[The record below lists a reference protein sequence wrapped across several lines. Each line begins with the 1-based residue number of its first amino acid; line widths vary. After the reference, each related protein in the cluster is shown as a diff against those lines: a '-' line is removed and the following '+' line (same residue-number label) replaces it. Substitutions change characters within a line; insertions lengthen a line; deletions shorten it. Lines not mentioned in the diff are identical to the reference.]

1 MGGGVAL
8 DATALARAAAVVRH
22 RGHVDDRGD
31 LEADGLEA
39 ADGGVAAEA
48 GTADADLHFLEAVG
62 HRVARGVLGDHLGGV
77 GRGLART
84 AEVALAGR
92 GPGDDVALRVRDGN
106 DGVVEGGR
114 DVRDAGADV
123 LRTLGLAD
131 LDRSELFLQEI
142 FRGRGLRH
150 ATDEFNGLR
159 VSHGS
164 SFALGGLGGL
174 RGLGGLGFSSRSG
187 SSGAVSGGSGLLRQL
202 FLLGSRF
209 IFGHGDVFLRL
220 DFLGLRNA
228 NGLARAL
235 AGAGVG
241 AGALTTDGQAAAV
254 TDAAVAIDRLE
265 ALQVAGDLTTKITL
279 HHPLVV
285 GDDVENL
292 VQLLLGKIRGAH
304 VGIETGGL
312 DDEIGPRGANTVDI
326 PEGVSDLL
334 FGGKFD
340 AEETRHGGFS

>member
-22 RGHVDDRGD
+22 RGDVDDRGD
-31 LEADGLEA
+31 LEADGLET

-48 GTADADLHFLEAVG
+48 GTAHANLNFLEAVG

-77 GRGLART
+77 GRGLTRT

-92 GPGDDVALRVRDGN
+92 GPGDDVALRVRDGD

-131 LDRSELFLQEI
+131 LDGRKLLLEEI
-142 FRGRGLRH
+142 LGRDGLRH
-150 ATDEFNGLR
+150 ATNEFNGLG
-159 VSHGS
+159 VSRGS
-164 SFALGGLGGL
+164 GFAI
-174 RGLGGLGFSSRSG
+174 
-187 SSGAVSGGSGLLRQL
+187 SGGSGRLRQL

-209 IFGHGDVFLRL
+209 LFGHGDGFLRL

-235 AGAGVG
+235 AGTGVG
-241 AGALTTDGQAAAV
+241 AGALTADGQAAAV
-254 TDAAVAIDRLE
+254 TDDAVAIDGLE
-265 ALQVAGDLTTKITL
+265 ALQIAGDLTTEITL

-285 GDDVENL
+285 GDDMENL
-292 VQLLLGKIRGAH
+292 VQLLFGQIRSAH

-312 DDEIGPRGANTVDI
+312 DDEIGPRGTNTVDI
-326 PEGVSDLL
+326 PERVSDLL

-340 AEETRHGGFS
+340 AEETRHG

>member
-62 HRVARGVLGDHLGGV
+62 HRVARGVLSDHLGGI
-77 GRGLART
+77 GGGLART

-92 GPGDDVALRVRDGN
+92 GPGDDVALRVRDGD

-131 LDRSELFLQEI
+131 LDGRKLLLEEI
-142 FRGRGLRH
+142 LGRDGLRH
-150 ATDEFNGLR
+150 ATNEFNGLG
-159 VSHGS
+159 VSRGS
-164 SFALGGLGGL
+164 GFAISGLGSLRSLGGF
-174 RGLGGLGFSSRSG
+174 GGLGFGGRSG
-187 SSGAVSGGSGLLRQL
+187 SSDAFSGGSGRLRQL

-209 IFGHGDVFLRL
+209 LFGHGDGFLRL

-235 AGAGVG
+235 AGTGVG
-241 AGALTTDGQAAAV
+241 AGALTADGQAAAV
-254 TDAAVAIDRLE
+254 TDAAVAIDGLE
-265 ALQVAGDLTTKITL
+265 ALQVAGDLTAEITL

-285 GDDVENL
+285 GDDMENL
-292 VQLLLGKIRGAH
+292 VQLLFGQIRSAH

-312 DDEIGPRGANTVDI
+312 DDEIGPRGTNTVDI

-340 AEETRHGGFS
+340 AEETRHG